1 MTRKSSSNQKTYK
14 GKNGFTSSFIKVPAK
29 GGGTKWQCTS
39 RTPGAPKRR
48 KSK

>member
-1 MTRKSSSNQKTYK
+1 MTRKSPSHKNYK
-14 GKNGFTSSFIKVPAK
+14 GKNGFTSTFIKVPAK
-29 GGGTKWQCTS
+29 GGGNKWQCVS